1 LKDFV
6 KLCSIGPEALQSKFV
21 KPVEAI
27 PLPLV
32 DDFQILLS
40 LLKKAPMISFYL

>member
-1 LKDFV
+1 M
-6 KLCSIGPEALQSKFV
+6 GPEALQSNFV

-32 DDFQILLS
+32 DGFQSLLS
-40 LLKKAPMISFYL
+40 LVKKAPMISFYL